1 MQAASMRMSFDDDHD
16 DTLKLGEGKDPTY
29 VQLNSGRLINAKGKK
44 ARHVR
49 LWSNGSFHEG
59 EDNRYAEVM
68 IFGRPNLQAK

>member
-29 VQLNSGRLINAKGKK
+29 VQLNSGRLIGAKGKK

-49 LWSNGSFHEG
+49 L
-59 EDNRYAEVM
+59 
-68 IFGRPNLQAK
+68 